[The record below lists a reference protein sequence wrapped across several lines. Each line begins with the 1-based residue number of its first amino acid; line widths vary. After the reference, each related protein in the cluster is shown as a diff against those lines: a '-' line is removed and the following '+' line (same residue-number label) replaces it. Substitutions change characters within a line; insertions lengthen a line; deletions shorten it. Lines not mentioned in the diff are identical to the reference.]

1 MDRSTFR
8 EELNRQLIR
17 FSNSNTIMVEARAVA
32 DTFRRLIDDFD
43 DLDDSEDIR
52 RGISALQ
59 TLYVKLREKVDELKV
74 IVAEQDDRIEKL
86 EDNTEGMKKDIIG
99 MDDRIEDL
107 EKATEDLEDI
117 RKDIVD
123 MDAVRGQYVHLTSLV
138 SRHEGI
144 LKSIGEAFK

>member
-86 EDNTEGMKKDIIG
+86 EDDTS
-99 MDDRIEDL
+99 
-107 EKATEDLEDI
+107 DLEDI

-138 SRHEGI
+138 SRHESI

>member
-1 MDRSTFR
+1 MDRSIFR

-17 FSNSNTIMVEARAVA
+17 FSNSSTIMVEARAVA
-32 DTFRRLIDDFD
+32 DTFRRLLEAFD
-43 DLDDSEDIR
+43 ELDDSEDIR

-59 TLYVKLREKVDELKV
+59 TLYAKLREKVDELKV
-74 IVAEQDDRIEKL
+74 IAAEQDDRIERL

-123 MDAVRGQYVHLTSLV
+123 MDAVRGRYVDLTSLA

-144 LKSIGEAFK
+144 LRSIEEAFK